1 MDVRAPGSS
10 VHCIAVTRQRVTSGI
25 GNTFEKYA
33 SEAEASNDVAGH
45 AQSHDIAIKGKG
57 LLHVGKGYYTGQRKF
72 EFGSDRSLLVCSH
85 RPSTNSSFPHQRAE
99 LH

>member
-1 MDVRAPGSS
+1 MSVPPDSS

-33 SEAEASNDVAGH
+33 SEAEASNDFADR
-45 AQSHDIAIKGKG
+45 AKSHDIAIKANG
-57 LLHVGKGYYTGQRKF
+57 LLHVRKGYSTGQRKF

-85 RPSTNSSFPHQRAE
+85 RPSTNSSFPHQKAE

>member
-1 MDVRAPGSS
+1 MS
-10 VHCIAVTRQRVTSGI
+10 VPPVQACIALPLPATCYLGNWEHVRKVRLRGRSEQRRRWPCAI
-25 GNTFEKYA
+25 P
-33 SEAEASNDVAGH
+33 
-45 AQSHDIAIKGKG
+45 DIAIKGKG